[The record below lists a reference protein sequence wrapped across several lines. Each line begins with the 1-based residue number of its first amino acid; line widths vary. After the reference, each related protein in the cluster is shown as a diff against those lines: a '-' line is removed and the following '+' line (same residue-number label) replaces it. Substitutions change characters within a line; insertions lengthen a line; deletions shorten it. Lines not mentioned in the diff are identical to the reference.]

1 MILESGW
8 QLAGANNPNASAHDH
23 KKRRTT
29 TLDEEP
35 FASDAGDVR
44 HTWSLCAGS
53 YVWQRHHPRLARTN
67 TEVGNVARDKNTRSP
82 PMHDAYRRRD
92 LKKGS
97 YHIRGWRIGAAVLLA
112 GSAWAGPTD
121 PPQKLLISEKS
132 FRCMTEMTHIGH
144 FYVDNLLR
152 NLKGTVQVAESP
164 TGGVYPEGTVLQLVP
179 TEVMV
184 KREKGFNAAT
194 RDWEFFELDVSPTGS
209 TIRTRGFVSVVNRF
223 GGNCF
228 TCHVKARPE
237 FDLVC
242 STTHGC
248 DPIPVTIAMSS
259 ALQRTDPRC
268 KHDGP
273 VSAEDTAALVQLAEI
288 QKALAAANAAKQ

>member
-1 MILESGW
+1 MV
-8 QLAGANNPNASAHDH
+8 SA
-23 KKRRTT
+23 
-29 TLDEEP
+29 
-35 FASDAGDVR
+35 
-44 HTWSLCAGS
+44 
-53 YVWQRHHPRLARTN
+53 
-67 TEVGNVARDKNTRSP
+67 KNIQSR
-82 PMHDAYRRRD
+82 PMHCPIRRRA
-92 LKKGS
+92 LKTVS
-97 YHIRGWRIGAAVLLA
+97 CRTRGWRLGVAVLLA
-112 GSAWAGPTD
+112 GSALAGPTD
-121 PPQKLLISEKS
+121 PPQALSISEKS

-144 FYVDNLLR
+144 FYVDNLIG

-164 TGGVYPEGTVLQLVP
+164 TGGVYPVGTVLQLVP

-184 KREKGFNAAT
+184 KRENGFNAAT
-194 RDWEFFELDVSPTGS
+194 RDWEFFELDISPSGS

-248 DPIPVTIAMSS
+248 DPIPVTVAMSG

-273 VSAEDTAALVQLAEI
+273 VSAEDAAALAQLAEI
-288 QKALAAANAAKQ
+288 QKAMATANAAKP

>member
-1 MILESGW
+1 MAQDKDTQSVPMYD
-8 QLAGANNPNASAHDH
+8 AN
-23 KKRRTT
+23 R
-29 TLDEEP
+29 
-35 FASDAGDVR
+35 
-44 HTWSLCAGS
+44 
-53 YVWQRHHPRLARTN
+53 Q
-67 TEVGNVARDKNTRSP
+67 
-82 PMHDAYRRRD
+82 RD
-92 LKKGS
+92 LKTRS
-97 YHIRGWRIGAAVLLA
+97 CHIRRWRLGAAVLLA

-121 PPQKLLISEKS
+121 APGTLAISEKS
-132 FRCMTEMTHIGH
+132 FRCMTEMTHMGH
-144 FYVDNLLR
+144 FYVDNLLG
-152 NLKGTVQVAESP
+152 NLKATVQVAESA

-194 RDWEFFELDVSPTGS
+194 RDWEFFELDVSPAGS

-237 FDLVC
+237 YDLVC

-248 DPIPVTIAMSS
+248 DPIPVTVAMSG

-268 KHDGP
+268 KHDQP
-273 VSAEDTAALVQLAEI
+273 VSAEDAAALVQLATI